1 MVDKNDE
8 LRRKAEEL
16 IQKRSYKK
24 NNGSNDEDYVH
35 ELRVHQIELELQNEE
50 LRESQIKLE
59 NSRREYFDLYN
70 FAPVGYFTLD
80 ENGIILKVN
89 LAGTELLD
97 IERVKLYNTAFIQ
110 YVPVDQRNKFHHHM
124 KNAFEIG
131 TKQTLELKLWKKEPN
146 PFYAHLETITVQDEN
161 GNFKE
166 FRITITDIQNL
177 KNAEEALK
185 ESEERYRQIFQNNH
199 AVMLLIDPIN
209 GDIVDA
215 NPAATNFYGYTLD
228 ELTKIKISD
237 INVSNDKAVLEEMQ
251 KAVSQEKNHFIFKH
265 RLANGEIRDVD
276 VYSGLINQKGKNLL
290 YSIVHDISI
299 QKKAEIALRNS
310 EELFRLIFDQS
321 PLGSII
327 TTLDY
332 TPLRINNAYSQ
343 MLGYSKEELLQIKFP
358 EYTQPEDMNIELK
371 NLNRLISGE
380 IDNYEMEK
388 RYFHKNGKII
398 WVNLSVSAVKDQTN
412 KIIRFLALVEDI
424 TERKK
429 SEAEIQRLANVVEF
443 SNDAIITKSIKGHIL
458 NWNKGAEQIYGY
470 SAQEVLGKHVSM
482 LAPPELKKE
491 MDELI
496 NKIRSEIKINNYE
509 TVRLTKDGKLI
520 DIAITLS
527 PVFDSSGKLI
537 AISNISRD
545 ITERKYAEKQLEE
558 YSDKLSNIN
567 KLLNVEI
574 NDHEK
579 AEIKL
584 DRLIQKLKNS
594 NEELEQFA
602 YVSSHDLREPLR
614 MIISFLQL
622 LKDNYIDDLDQN
634 ANDFINY
641 AIAGAKRMDMM
652 INDLLEY
659 SRIGSQEREF
669 EYIQGEKILETV
681 LLNLKPAI
689 EDINA
694 IITHDPLPLIYAN
707 EQQMIQLFQN
717 LISNAIKY
725 RGKDTPQIHI
735 SVKSVDDKYIFSVKD
750 NGIGMDKKNLERIFT
765 IFQRLHTQEEYKG
778 TGIGLAISKKILQKH
793 RGKIWAESELGKGTT
808 FYFTIPN
815 KNY

>member
-1 MVDKNDE
+1 MVDENKK

-16 IQKRSYKK
+16 IQNKSYI
-24 NNGSNDEDYVH
+24 NSGSNVEDYLH
-35 ELRVHQIELELQNEE
+35 ELHVHQIELELQNEE
-50 LRESQIKLE
+50 LKESQIKLE
-59 NSRREYFDLYN
+59 NSQREYFDLYN

-80 ENGIILKVN
+80 KNGIILKVN
-89 LAGTELLD
+89 LSGSALLN
-97 IERVKLYNTAFIQ
+97 IERVKLYNNAFIQ
-110 YVPVDQRNKFHHHM
+110 YVPVDQRNKFHHHI
-124 KNAFEIG
+124 KNAFETGI
-131 TKQTLELKLWKKEPN
+131 KQTLELKLRKKEGN

-177 KNAEEALK
+177 KNTEEALK
-185 ESEERYRQIFQNNH
+185 DSEERYRQIFQNNH
-199 AVMLLIDPIN
+199 ASMLLINPMN
-209 GDIVDA
+209 GDIIDA

-237 INVSNDKAVLEEMQ
+237 INVSNEKAVLEEMQ
-251 KAVSQEKNHFIFKH
+251 KAVSNEKYHFLFKH

-321 PLGSII
+321 PLGSVI

-332 TPLRINNAYSQ
+332 TPVRINNAYSQ
-343 MLGYSKEELLQIKFP
+343 ILGYSKEELLKIKFP

-371 NLNRLISGE
+371 KLNRLITGE

-388 RYFHKNGKII
+388 RYFHKNGKIV

-412 KIIRFLALVEDI
+412 NIIRFLALVEDI

-429 SEAEIQRLANVVEF
+429 SEAEIRRLANVVE
-443 SNDAIITKSIKGHIL
+443 SSEDAIITKSLKGHIL
-458 NWNKGAEQIYGY
+458 SWNKGAELIYGY
-470 SAQEVLGKHVSM
+470 FSQEVLGKHVSM
-482 LAPPELKKE
+482 LAPLELKKE

-496 NKIRSEIKINNYE
+496 DKIKSGIKINNYE
-509 TVRLTKDGKLI
+509 TVRLTKEGKLI
-520 DIAITLS
+520 NIAITLS
-527 PVFDSSGKLI
+527 PVFDSNGKLI

-545 ITERKYAEKQLEE
+545 ITEKKHAEKQLEE
-558 YSDKLSNIN
+558 YSDKLANIN
-567 KLLNVEI
+567 KILNVEI

-622 LKDNYIDDLDQN
+622 LKDNYKEDLDQN
-634 ANDFINY
+634 ANDYINY
-641 AIAGAKRMDMM
+641 AIDGAKRMDMM

-659 SRIGSQEREF
+659 SRISSQEREF
-669 EYIQGEKILETV
+669 EYINSEKILETV

-689 EDINA
+689 DDVHA

-707 EQQMIQLFQN
+707 EQQIIQLFQN

-725 RGKDTPQIHI
+725 RGKEIPRIHI
-735 SVKSVDDKYIFSVKD
+735 FVENVDDEYIFSVKD
-750 NGIGMDKKNLERIFT
+750 NGIGIDKKNLERIFT
-765 IFQRLHTQEEYKG
+765 IFQRLHTKEEYEG

-793 RGKIWAESELGKGTT
+793 RGKIWAESEQGKGTT